1 MRRLRMITCYL
12 RYEISPLKAK
22 EFETYARM
30 WMPLVEKFG
39 GTHHGY
45 FLPHEGGDY
54 VAIALFSFPSLAD
67 YEVYRSKAASD
78 PDCQRAIAYYLE
90 TKCFLRHD
98 RSFLRPIL
106 ETGAGALPKPA
117 ASS

>member
-1 MRRLRMITCYL
+1 MRSLPSKRKNSRPTLRCGCHWF
-12 RYEISPLKAK
+12 K
-22 EFETYARM
+22 
-30 WMPLVEKFG
+30 KFG

-78 PDCQRAIAYYLE
+78 PDCQTAMAYYRE
-90 TKCFLRHD
+90 SKCFLRHD
-98 RSFLRPIL
+98 RSFLRPLL
-106 ETGAGALPKPA
+106 ESGSGAPPKPHA
-117 ASS
+117 GL

>member
-1 MRRLRMITCYL
+1 MITCYL

-22 EFETYARM
+22 EFETYAKM

-67 YEVYRSKAASD
+67 YEVYRTKAASD
-78 PDCQRAIAYYLE
+78 PDCQKAIAYYLE
-90 TKCFLRHD
+90 TKCFIRHD
-98 RSFLRPIL
+98 RSFLRPL
-106 ETGAGALPKPA
+106 LVSGAGAPPKPDA
-117 ASS
+117 GS